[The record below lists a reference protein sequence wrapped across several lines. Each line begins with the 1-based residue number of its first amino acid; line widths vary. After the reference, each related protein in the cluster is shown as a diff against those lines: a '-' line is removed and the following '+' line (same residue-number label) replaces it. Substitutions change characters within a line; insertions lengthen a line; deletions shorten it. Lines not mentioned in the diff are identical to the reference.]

1 MEDPVMNIAHRSLPG
16 IATHSRTT
24 FIFVLALLTGFVFL
38 LMPDRQASVSLPQT
52 ASHTTSAINF
62 SVPFVANEGQTSAEV
77 AYYANSFSGS
87 VFITRQGELVYSLLP
102 KDQRTLS
109 DRLAPS
115 PGWTLVESLV
125 GSIANPVTQQA
136 SPTKVSSFIGS
147 DPTRWRNQFA
157 TYQSVA
163 LGEAWPGI
171 HVELFARA
179 NSVEKLFTVAPGS
192 DPQQIRLHVSGAQAM
207 DLSNDGSLA
216 ITTGLGRVDLS
227 QPIAWQIKDDE
238 RRTVTVQY
246 VLHGANDYGFVLG
259 AYDPALPLM
268 IDPLLQATYLGGSN
282 TTNIASD
289 TASVIVVHPTTG
301 KIYVGGRTIS
311 TDFPGTTG
319 GVQETLS
326 GTSDVFLAR
335 LNAELTT
342 LEQATYLGGSAN
354 EYNSLGITISEST
367 GDVYVAGST
376 GSSDFPGTTNGAIPV
391 RTGGSTD
398 GFVAYLDSDLT
409 TLHQS
414 TYFGGAMMEN
424 ENFNLVALHPV
435 TGDVYAAGSG
445 WPGLDWALPATAG
458 AAQPT
463 PGSTD
468 FLRTEGFVARFNPG
482 LTILFQTT
490 YLGGDDNDSPSSI
503 AIQNDAGTVFVYV
516 AGITQSTDLPGTTG
530 GAQAS
535 YGGGGHDDGFVVRYN
550 LGLTNLLQATY
561 LGGSDSDGIYD
572 MAIRDNGEI
581 YVAGSTGSI
590 DLPATAGGFQETNTA
605 GYTGFVT
612 RINNGLTSFLQST
625 YLGTSAYSYI
635 NAMSLHPTTS
645 EVYVAGSTEAD
656 NFPAVAGGAFSTR
669 AGYTD
674 GFVARLRADL
684 VVALQSTYF
693 GGTLWDAITDMAAHP
708 GTGDIYVTGTTGSQ
722 NLPGVS
728 GGAIPTNPS
737 GSGTSFVA
745 RFDST
750 LAAAAGVPD
759 IVVTPASNDFG
770 TVLIGNSS
778 AAVQVTITNTGG
790 ATLNVSDIVLADTT
804 NYSLNL
810 AGGATPC
817 NATSFALAAAANC
830 TVTVTF
836 SPTIT
841 GVLITTLTV
850 SSDDPDQAT
859 VVVNL
864 GGAGTN
870 VAEADIGFTPAS
882 HNFGNVTI
890 GGTSSAVVIYIANN
904 GSIDL
909 LVSDISLAGTDAAE
923 FSLNLTSGS
932 PACAVAN
939 PTIVPAADCKF
950 TASFSPTSSGDKT
963 ASIIIQ
969 SNDPDSDTVTIA
981 LTGTGVTANSGG
993 DGGGGGGCFIAT
1005 AAYGTPMADDVRYL
1019 RAFRDQHLLTHDWGR
1034 QFVRWYYDVSP
1045 PIADS
1050 LREHETLRS
1059 AVRISL
1065 KPLVWLSQQ
1074 LVDEET
1080 YQQQTEDRP

>member
-1 MEDPVMNIAHRSLPG
+1 MNIAHRNFPGNVLNPRATLMLGLSLLIG
-16 IATHSRTT
+16 
-24 FIFVLALLTGFVFL
+24 LVFL
-38 LMPDRQASVSLPQT
+38 LTPDRQISMPLPQT
-52 ASHTTSAINF
+52 SSHTTSATNF
-62 SVPFVANEGQTSAEV
+62 SVPFIANDGQTSAEV
-77 AYYANSFSGS
+77 AYYANNFTGS

-102 KDQRTLS
+102 KDQGTLK
-109 DRLAPS
+109 DRVSPQ

-125 GSIANPVTQQA
+125 GGSVNPIAQQA
-136 SPTKVSSFIGS
+136 SPTKVSTFIGD
-147 DPTRWRNQFA
+147 DPARWRNQFA

-171 HVELFARA
+171 NVELFARA
-179 NSVEKLFTVAPGS
+179 NSVEKLFTVAPGA
-192 DPQQIRLHVSGAQAM
+192 DPQQIRLHVSGVQNMA
-207 DLSNDGSLA
+207 LTESGSLA

-227 QPIAWQIKDDE
+227 RPVAWQIKNAE
-238 RRTVTVQY
+238 RQTVAVQY
-246 VLHGANDYGFVLG
+246 VLHDTNEYGLTVG
-259 AYDPALPLM
+259 GYDPALPLM

-282 TTNIASD
+282 VTNIASD
-289 TASVIVVHPTTG
+289 TASVIAVHPSTG

-311 TDFPGTTG
+311 TDFPGITG

-354 EYNSLGITISEST
+354 EYSSLGITISEST

-376 GSSDFPGTTNGAIPV
+376 GSSDFPGTTNGAIPAK
-391 RTGGSTD
+391 TGGSTD
-398 GFVAYLDSDLT
+398 GFVAYLNSDLT

-414 TYFGGAMMEN
+414 TYFGGAMMED

-463 PGSTD
+463 PGSTS

-482 LTILFQTT
+482 LTTLFQTT

-516 AGITQSTDLPGTTG
+516 AGITQSTNLPGTTG
-530 GAQAS
+530 GAQVS

-572 MAIRDNGEI
+572 LSIRDNGEI
-581 YVAGSTGSI
+581 YVAGSTSSI

-635 NAMSLHPTTS
+635 NAMSLHPTTG
-645 EVYVAGSTEAD
+645 EVYVAGSTDAD
-656 NFPAVAGGAFSTR
+656 NFPAVAGGALSTR
-669 AGYTD
+669 AGFSD
-674 GFVARLRADL
+674 GFVTRLRADL

-693 GGTLWDAITDMAAHP
+693 GGTLWDAITDMAIHP
-708 GTGDIYVTGTTGSQ
+708 DTDDVYVTGTTGSQ

-737 GSGTSFVA
+737 GSSTSFVA
-745 RFDST
+745 RFDHT
-750 LAAAAGVPD
+750 LAAAVGIQD
-759 IVVTPASNDFG
+759 IDVTPASNDFG

-778 AAVQVTITNTGG
+778 AAFQVTITNTGG
-790 ATLNVSDIVLADTT
+790 ATLNVSNIVLADTT
-804 NYSLNL
+804 NYSLGL
-810 AGGATPC
+810 DGGASPC
-817 NATSFALAAAANC
+817 NATSFALDAAVNC

-836 SPTIT
+836 SPTTT
-841 GVLITTLTV
+841 GVLNTTLTV
-850 SSDDPDQAT
+850 SSDDPNEAT

-864 GGAGTN
+864 TGAGTN
-870 VAEADIGFTPAS
+870 VADPDISVIPGS
-882 HNFGNVTI
+882 HSFGNVTI
-890 GGTSSAVVIYIANN
+890 GSTSSAEVFTIINS
-904 GSIDL
+904 GSVDL
-909 LVSDISLAGTDAAE
+909 LVSDISLGGTDAAE
-923 FSLNLTSGS
+923 FNLNLTSGS

-939 PTIVPAADCKF
+939 PTIAPAADCKF
-950 TASFSPTSSGDKT
+950 TASFSPQSSADKS
-963 ASIIIQ
+963 ASITIL
-969 SNDPDSDTVTIA
+969 SNDPDADTVTIA
-981 LTGTGVTANSGG
+981 LTGTGVTASSG

-1005 AAYGTPMADDVRYL
+1005 AAYGTPMANDVRYL
-1019 RAFRDQHLLTHDWGR
+1019 RAFRDQHLLTHEWGR

-1045 PIADS
+1045 PIADN